1 MQLSKTKLSLY
12 SSLQSAKMRRRHGLF
27 TVEGMKSVRDTID
40 AFSPEAVVALA
51 GVDTTFADGKAPVYE
66 VTADEMA
73 KLSGLSTPSEIL
85 AVYKLPQREQ
95 FDLKID
101 DGLYVVLDGVR
112 DPGNLGTIVRTC
124 HWFGIY
130 RIFASPDTVDIF
142 NPKCIQSTMGS
153 LAKVQVDYCNLTE
166 LFDAN
171 PELPVYG
178 TLLEGDNIFRANL
191 EPRGFVVMGNE
202 GQGLS
207 AEVRARTDRPLFI
220 PPANPANHSESLNV
234 AIATAIVIAQ
244 IVK

>member
-27 TVEGMKSVRDTID
+27 TVEGMKSVRDTINT
-40 AFSPEAVVALA
+40 FSPEAVVVLA
-51 GVDTTFADGKAPVYE
+51 GADATFANGKAPVYE
-66 VTADEMA
+66 VTADEMS
-73 KLSGLSTPSEIL
+73 KLSGLSTPSEIM
-85 AVYKLPQREQ
+85 AVYKLPQQEQ
-95 FDLKID
+95 FDLKVN

-153 LAKVQVDYCNLTE
+153 LAKVHVDYCNLIE
-166 LFDAN
+166 LFDTN
-171 PELPVYG
+171 TELPVYG
-178 TLLEGDNIFRANL
+178 TLLEGDNIFQSDL
-191 EPRGFVVMGNE
+191 EPHGFVVMGNE
-202 GQGLS
+202 GRGLS
-207 AEVRARTDRPLFI
+207 AEVRARIDRPLFI